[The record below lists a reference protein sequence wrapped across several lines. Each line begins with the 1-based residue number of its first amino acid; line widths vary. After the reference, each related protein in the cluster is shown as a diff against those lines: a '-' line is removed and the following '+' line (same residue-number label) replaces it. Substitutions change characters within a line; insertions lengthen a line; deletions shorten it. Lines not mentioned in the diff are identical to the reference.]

1 MKLNSKILAVLI
13 VVILFGGITFTTLMG
28 WWATETSKVPAKY
41 AEGEAAGEY
50 NPADIRGSYTFGDV
64 STVFNIPIE
73 DLAAA
78 FNLPADQDPAGVAL
92 KTLEDIYGDLPTEI
106 GTASVRLFT
115 AWYLGL
121 PYEPEDTDYLPL
133 AAADIL
139 RQKGSLTPEQL
150 AFLDA
155 HAVDLTAEAPVSEA
169 APAVTETP
177 AAVENAAPQPAADA
191 AATGHTPQDRLV
203 TGKTTFQQL
212 LDWGVPQ
219 SAIESILGGSIP
231 APTTIIKDHLSAQ
244 GLEFSTLKGDLQAE
258 VDKAAP

>member
-1 MKLNSKILAVLI
+1 MKLNSKTLAVLI

-28 WWATETSKVPAKY
+28 WWKTETSKVPAKY

-78 FNLPADQDPAGVAL
+78 FNLPAEPDPAGVQL
-92 KTLEDIYGDLPTEI
+92 KTLEELYGELPVEI

-121 PYEPEDTDYLPL
+121 PYEPEDADYLPL

-139 RQKGSLTPEQL
+139 RQKGNLTPEQL
-150 AFLDA
+150 AFLDS
-155 HAVDLTAEAPVSEA
+155 HSVDLLAESPAA
-169 APAVTETP
+169 APTVETTAVEVKSAPQPTP
-177 AAVENAAPQPAADA
+177 AATE
-191 AATGHTPQDRLV
+191 HTPEERLV

-219 SAIESILGGSIP
+219 SAIESILGGSLP
-231 APTTIIKDHLSAQ
+231 APATIIKDHLAAQ
-244 GLEFSTLKGDLQAE
+244 GLEFSSLKGALQAE
-258 VDKAAP
+258 VDKIAP

>member
-50 NPADIRGSYTFGDV
+50 NPADIRGSYTFGEV
-64 STVFNIPIE
+64 STVFDIPIE

-78 FNLPADQDPAGVAL
+78 FNLPADQDPSGVAL
-92 KTLEDIYGDLPTEI
+92 KTLEELYGELPVEI

-115 AWYLGL
+115 AWYLSL

-133 AAADIL
+133 AAANIL
-139 RQKGSLTPEQL
+139 RQKGNLTPDQL
-150 AFLDA
+150 AFLDT
-155 HAVDLTAEAPVSEA
+155 HSVDLTAESPVLEA
-169 APAVTETP
+169 ALAATATP
-177 AAVENAAPQPAADA
+177 AAVENAAPQPVVDA
-191 AATGHTPQDRLV
+191 AATEHTPEERLV
-203 TGKTTFQQL
+203 TGKTTFQNL

-219 SAIESILGGSIP
+219 TAIEEIIGGSLP
-231 APTTIIKDHLSAQ
+231 APETIIKDHLAAQ
-244 GLEFSTLKGDLQAE
+244 GLEFSSLKGALQAE

>member
-1 MKLNSKILAVLI
+1 MKLNSKTLAVLI
-13 VVILFGGITFTTLMG
+13 VVTLFGGITFTTLMG

-64 STVFNIPIE
+64 STVFNIPLDE
-73 DLAAA
+73 LAVA
-78 FNLPADQDPAGVAL
+78 FNLPAGQDPAAVAL
-92 KTLEDIYGDLPTEI
+92 KTLEETYGELPVEI

-115 AWYLGL
+115 AWYLNL

-139 RQKGSLTPEQL
+139 RQKGNLTPDQL
-150 AFLDA
+150 AFLDS
-155 HAVDLTAEAPVSEA
+155 HSIDLLAESPIA
-169 APAVTETP
+169 APMVETTAVEVESAPQPTP
-177 AAVENAAPQPAADA
+177 AAEE
-191 AATGHTPQDRLV
+191 HTPEDRLV
-203 TGKTTFQQL
+203 SGKTTFQNL

-219 SAIESILGGSIP
+219 TAIEGILGGSMP
-231 APTTIIKDHLSAQ
+231 APATSIRDHASAQ
-244 GLEFSTLKGDLQAE
+244 GLEFSTLKGAFQAE

>member
-1 MKLNSKILAVLI
+1 MKLNSKILAVII

-41 AEGEAAGEY
+41 TEGEAAGEY

-78 FNLPADQDPAGVAL
+78 FNLPAAPDPAGVAL

-121 PYEPEDTDYLPL
+121 PYQPEDTDYLPL
-133 AAADIL
+133 SAADIL
-139 RQKGSLTPEQL
+139 RQNAIADITVLQMEVPCCSGASRIAAMAVAASGKNVPVTRVVVGRQGEIVSMGPVTAKGTGPEAL
-150 AFLDA
+150 FI
-155 HAVDLTAEAPVSEA
+155 
-169 APAVTETP
+169 
-177 AAVENAAPQPAADA
+177 QP
-191 AATGHTPQDRLV
+191 
-203 TGKTTFQQL
+203 
-212 LDWGVPQ
+212 
-219 SAIESILGGSIP
+219 S
-231 APTTIIKDHLSAQ
+231 
-244 GLEFSTLKGDLQAE
+244 
-258 VDKAAP
+258 

>member
-78 FNLPADQDPAGVAL
+78 FNLPAEPDPAGVQL
-92 KTLEDIYGDLPTEI
+92 KTLEELYGDLPVEI

-115 AWYLGL
+115 AWYLNL

-139 RQKGSLTPEQL
+139 HQKGNLTPEQL
-150 AFLDA
+150 AFLDS
-155 HAVDLTAEAPVSEA
+155 HSVDLSAESPVA
-169 APAVTETP
+169 APIVETTVVEVESAPQPTP
-177 AAVENAAPQPAADA
+177 AATE
-191 AATGHTPQDRLV
+191 HTPEDRLV

-219 SAIESILGGSIP
+219 TAIEEIIGGSLP
-231 APTTIIKDHLSAQ
+231 APETIIKDHLAAQ
-244 GLEFSTLKGDLQAE
+244 GLEFSSLKGAIQAE

>member
-78 FNLPADQDPAGVAL
+78 FNLPAEPDPAGVQL
-92 KTLEDIYGDLPTEI
+92 KTLEELYGDLPVEI

-121 PYEPEDTDYLPL
+121 PYQPDDTDYLPL
-133 AAADIL
+133 AAANIL
-139 RQKGSLTPEQL
+139 RLKGNLTPDQL
-150 AFLDA
+150 AFLDS
-155 HAVDLTAEAPVSEA
+155 HSVDLLAEN
-169 APAVTETP
+169 P
-177 AAVENAAPQPAADA
+177 AAIEPPVADA
-191 AATGHTPQDRLV
+191 AAVSEPAVPQPTAVATEHTPQDRLV

-219 SAIESILGGSIP
+219 TAIESILGGNMP
-231 APTTIIKDHLSAQ
+231 APATIIKDHLAAQ
-244 GLEFSTLKGDLQAE
+244 GLEFSSLKSSFQAE